1 MRFVPHALLLFLFLT
16 IAHARVGDTR
26 AQVHARYGKPLPDTL
41 AETIL
46 PILKKSTE
54 LSFESNGWRVRC
66 ALLLATDRETYVV
79 REKWSRVDA
88 ASFEESQ
95 IAAVLNDLRPSV
107 RWSEVI
113 PGQKW
118 ASPDGVI
125 VSIVGRRS
133 AFTVSLPQVLA
144 HEAAVN
150 QKPATSPMVATATPT
165 PRPTNVFKEPA
176 KVSTPSPATTA
187 TPKKPADHSALV
199 GGFLVIAVAS
209 TVLRLMK
216 TSKRKSRPRSSN
228 EPARKPETVAAPNQP
243 PKKRTPE
250 DLDWQEFELLVGEVY
265 RRQGYQVELCAGLG
279 GDGGIDLIL
288 HKDGERIVVQCKKWN
303 SWKIPPKEIREFF
316 GTLIDSG
323 AARGIFVTTQDFSRD
338 ARDFAAGKPIELVDG
353 RALRGMMNGTNYAAP
368 GDLLEPEQWAPAF
381 FSASKL
387 VVPLC
392 PRCKKEMVLHRT
404 ATPFWGCVSFP
415 RCDGKREHRL
425 HAPLDESAFVE
436 KGTQTVACS
445 N

>member
-1 MRFVPHALLLFLFLT
+1 MRFVPHVLLLFLLLT
-16 IAHARVGDTR
+16 VAHARVGDTR
-26 AQVHARYGKPLPDTL
+26 AQVQARYGRSLPADVTESRAPLL
-41 AETIL
+41 R
-46 PILKKSTE
+46 KSTE
-54 LSFESNGWRVRC
+54 LIFESNGWRIRC
-66 ALLLATDRETYVV
+66 ALLLATDGETYVV
-79 REKWSRVDA
+79 REDWRRADGGA
-88 ASFEESQ
+88 IDETHIRSF
-95 IAAVLNDLRPSV
+95 LNELRPSA
-107 RWSEVI
+107 RWTEF
-113 PGQKW
+113 PPRLQW
-118 ASPDGVI
+118 TSPDGVV
-125 VSIVGRRS
+125 VSAHGDS
-133 AFTVSLPQVLA
+133 KAFTVNLPQALKHDAELDALPVHRA
-144 HEAAVN
+144 
-150 QKPATSPMVATATPT
+150 PT
-165 PRPTNVFKEPA
+165 PAPPARPKNVVKEPA

-228 EPARKPETVAAPNQP
+228 EPSKKQETVAAPNQP
-243 PKKRTPE
+243 PKKRTPA

-387 VVPLC
+387 IVPIC

-404 ATPFWGCVSFP
+404 ATPFWGCASFP

-425 HAPLDESAFVE
+425 HAPLDESAFAKKAE
-436 KGTQTVACS
+436 EIAVAVA